1 MGDYYYSEVVMCKNF
16 VETYNNLSDSEL
28 IYKVR
33 ENDNEAFRAL
43 SERYSSMIR
52 RIVGKYSG
60 NTDSDDLAQEA
71 SISFYYAIQFFD
83 FQSSSFATFSSV
95 CVERGVLTALKKNIA
110 KKRVPA
116 NLIVPLNDEVLVA
129 SEDPEAVLLE
139 REAHAKVSEEIA
151 NRLSR
156 LELLVLKSYLSTG
169 SYEDT
174 AQELSLTRKSVD
186 NALLRVRKKLDS
198 LK

>member
-1 MGDYYYSEVVMCKNF
+1 MCKKI
-16 VETYNNLSDSEL
+16 VQTYNNLSDSEL

-52 RIVGKYSG
+52 RIVRRYSG
-60 NTDSDDLAQEA
+60 NTDSDDLTQEA

-95 CVERGVLTALKKNIA
+95 CVERGVLTAVKKNAA

-116 NLIVPLNDEVLVA
+116 DLIVPLNDEVLVA
-129 SEDPEAVLLE
+129 SGDPEEVLLE

-156 LELLVLKSYLSTG
+156 FELSVLKRYLSTG
-169 SYEDT
+169 SYDDT
-174 AQELSLTRKSVD
+174 AKELSVSRKSVD
-186 NALLRVRKKLDS
+186 NALLRVRRKLDS